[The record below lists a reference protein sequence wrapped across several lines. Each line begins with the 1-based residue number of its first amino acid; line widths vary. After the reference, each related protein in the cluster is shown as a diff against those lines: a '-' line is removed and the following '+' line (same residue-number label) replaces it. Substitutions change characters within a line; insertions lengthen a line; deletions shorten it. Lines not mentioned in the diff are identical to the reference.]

1 MSVYDISS
9 IMNFLPHRY
18 PFLLID
24 RVVEI
29 ESGKRIRALKNVTIN
44 EPFFQG
50 HFPGQPVMPGVL
62 IIEAMAQAGGVLVI
76 ESQPPEQHGAPVYFM
91 AIDKAK
97 FRKPV
102 VPGDQLILEI
112 EILKIRAKV
121 VKLSGVATVDGNRVA
136 EAELMASF
144 GEL

>member
-1 MSVYDISS
+1 
-9 IMNFLPHRY
+9 
-18 PFLLID
+18 
-24 RVVEI
+24 
-29 ESGKRIRALKNVTIN
+29 
-44 EPFFQG
+44 
-50 HFPGQPVMPGVL
+50 
-62 IIEAMAQAGGVLVI
+62 
-76 ESQPPEQHGAPVYFM
+76 M

-121 VKLSGVATVDGNRVA
+121 VKLSGIATVDGNRVA